1 MDNTIYNLK
10 IISSGSNRIE
20 LYKVS
25 NYLIRK
31 SGDSNNNYELQEK
44 NKAINDIYTIMCH
57 KNKY

>member
-31 SGDSNNNYELQEK
+31 NGKSNNKQGRRGKEDLENNVEK
-44 NKAINDIYTIMCH
+44 GE
-57 KNKY
+57 